1 MKKAKKWLWLI
12 VVVFLIIS
20 ISLNIK
26 NQLIVLLEARKKN
39 NELEDSIEIMKMKN
53 QKLIKQIEYASSSAF
68 IDQERHDKLALGGN
82 NDVWLILKDEQKIDL
97 RPKVNE
103 NIKIAN
109 YKQWLNLF
117 TR

>member
-1 MKKAKKWLWLI
+1 MAILL
-12 VVVFLIIS
+12 VIS

-39 NELEDSIEIMKMKN
+39 NELSNSIEIMRTKN

-68 IDQERHDKLALGGN
+68 VDQERHDKLALGGN
-82 NDVWLILKDEQKIDL
+82 NDVWLILKDEKEIDL

-103 NIKIAN
+103 KELIPS